1 MSAYP
6 ISGGKGY
13 EEIRSKRT
21 SSDVPGFHGKQRTS
35 GNEKLFPGTAGR
47 QEPASD

>member
-21 SSDVPGFHGKQRTS
+21 SSDVPRLYG
-35 GNEKLFPGTAGR
+35 E
-47 QEPASD
+47 